1 MNDIPEIDVH
11 EANARAT
18 AGAFLLDVR
27 EQNEYDNA
35 HIASID
41 LLIPLAEVNKR
52 YSELPQDKEIIVT
65 CRSGGRS
72 ARATQFLLEK
82 GYNAVNMAGGILA
95 WHRAELPTEPEGGI
109 PS

>member
-1 MNDIPEIDVH
+1 MNNIPEIDVH
-11 EANARAT
+11 EAKARVA

-27 EQNEYDNA
+27 EQNEYD
-35 HIASID
+35 HIHIVGVD
-41 LLIPLAEVNKR
+41 LLIPLAKVSQR
-52 YSELPQDKEIIVT
+52 YNELPQDKEIVVT

-72 ARATQFLLEK
+72 ARATKFLIEK

-95 WHRAELPTEPEGGI
+95 WYRAELPTEPEGGV

>member
-1 MNDIPEIDVH
+1 MSDFPEIDVH
-11 EANARAT
+11 EAKARAT

-27 EQNEYDNA
+27 EQNEYDTV
-35 HIASID
+35 HIAGID
-41 LLIPLAEVNKR
+41 LLIPLGEINQR
-52 YSELPQDKEIIVT
+52 YSELPQDKEIVVT

-72 ARATQFLLEK
+72 ARATQFLIEK

-95 WHRAELPTEPEGGI
+95 WYREDLPTEPEGGI